1 MSPTFPLPPTLS
13 RTRKQTRKELET
25 KKLKKKEKKRK
36 RKRRDGEVTSQD
48 ESIQLVTHW
57 CVPLA
62 GKRQIATLDGR
73 GVRFDNRVS
82 TGVYVSSGRDAR
94 RLNAPLRGTDSRLE
108 RRQRRRHD
116 ATPLPANQP
125 TSRRTIQLASHPVLL
140 SLPAVSSQPPYRLS
154 NPHQP
159 SIENYAERD
168 CVYRHAPDK
177 LEGVSAGG
185 ITSPG
190 KNSPSRVSL
199 SPSLFLL
206 PSVGNVRVEESL
218 GI

>member
-1 MSPTFPLPPTLS
+1 M
-13 RTRKQTRKELET
+13 RT
-25 KKLKKKEKKRK
+25 
-36 RKRRDGEVTSQD
+36 S
-48 ESIQLVTHW
+48 LV
-57 CVPLA
+57 

-159 SIENYAERD
+159 SIENYAERG